1 MKRYFCK
8 YERRRRRRRR
18 RNETNR
24 WRGRYAY

>member
-8 YERRRRRRRR
+8 YERRRRRRR